1 MFSLHDM
8 QAGGYKEGVTE
19 KKQRDL
25 TSGCCQVILNSF
37 STRQDHL
44 VTAGLMRPQEFQARA
59 PCIQGEHV
67 RGASPRVIVQRP
79 SPTFGKQDLK
89 ENITAAIVGYLFI
102 FLRGSSKAGSF
113 QMSLLQKVSIPIE
126 PFKYILDTRLFKV
139 ALNINSQGSFRRQ
152 KARQEFLVFLPL
164 VSHTSVP
171 DDTFVFLQF
180 SSYLSILEKG
190 RKNNIHSVLPTR
202 CQAIL
207 QC

>member
-1 MFSLHDM
+1 MTWSREEVFPGVKSYSKERLTKGQISASLSLISRKTRMRLFQGERKVVLHQIRKERCFHFM
-8 QAGGYKEGVTE
+8 TCRRGGYKEGVTE

-113 QMSLLQKVSIPIE
+113 QMSLL
-126 PFKYILDTRLFKV
+126 
-139 ALNINSQGSFRRQ
+139 
-152 KARQEFLVFLPL
+152 
-164 VSHTSVP
+164 
-171 DDTFVFLQF
+171 
-180 SSYLSILEKG
+180 
-190 RKNNIHSVLPTR
+190 
-202 CQAIL
+202 
-207 QC
+207 